1 MYLTSYT
8 MILSF
13 NGLFQ
18 GQIAQ
23 EMARHIGVGGAP
35 GRGERP
41 HGLGGEEGEEGRPQD
56 HNTGADLNSMGAY
69 VQAGFPKAHL
79 KEHFPIFAPMGY
91 SSAQANVSVI
101 VTAIIFRLLVFPS
114 QPLGELLIVP
124 QGLLV
129 HSLSKGGHAKNSDLI
144 IKHLSLGISLL

>member
-1 MYLTSYT
+1 

-23 EMARHIGVGGAP
+23 EMARHIGAGGAP

-101 VTAIIFRLLVFPS
+101 LTAIIFRLLVFPS
-114 QPLGELLIVP
+114 QPLGELLIVS

-129 HSLSKGGHAKNSDLI
+129 HTLSKSRHPKNSDLI
-144 IKHLSLGISLL
+144 MDHLYLGTSLL